1 VDVIGSNGR
10 VLASSR
16 GEDGVEILLHTG
28 HEHPELLWIAV
39 SAVVSFA
46 LGVGVGAYGPGT
58 EPDRTADA
66 TPEEE

>member
-1 VDVIGSNGR
+1 M
-10 VLASSR
+10 
-16 GEDGVEILLHTG
+16 EILLHTG

-58 EPDRTADA
+58 EPERTADA